1 MNEWYQGIYIYSCS
15 ANSSVYILSL
25 SFYILHYIILS
36 NSIPIAYT
44 MTDQPEA
51 STSYRP
57 PSKYI
62 LSPAHLA
69 AFRRSAT
76 HEEITGFISD
86 LNRRQDSEGCG
97 VFRGESDAPTMLIE
111 ANTTSHRYP
120 RHCVADRKGYPTSRQ
135 QVIPLR

>member
-1 MNEWYQGIYIYSCS
+1 
-15 ANSSVYILSL
+15 
-25 SFYILHYIILS
+25 
-36 NSIPIAYT
+36 

-86 LNRRQDSEGCG
+86 LNSSIVGKTLKDVESSEVSPEEG
-97 VFRGESDAPTMLIE
+97 VTLME

-120 RHCVADRKGYPTSRQ
+120 RHCIADR
-135 QVIPLR
+135 

>member
-1 MNEWYQGIYIYSCS
+1 
-15 ANSSVYILSL
+15 
-25 SFYILHYIILS
+25 
-36 NSIPIAYT
+36 

-86 LNRRQDSEGCG
+86 LNFSIVGKTLKDVQSSE
-97 VFRGESDAPTMLIE
+97 VSWSQVTVLME

-120 RHCVADRKGYPTSRQ
+120 RHCIADCKGYPTSRQ
-135 QVIPLR
+135 QAIPLR

>member
-1 MNEWYQGIYIYSCS
+1 
-15 ANSSVYILSL
+15 
-25 SFYILHYIILS
+25 
-36 NSIPIAYT
+36 

-86 LNRRQDSEGCG
+86 LNSSIVGKTLKDVESSE
-97 VFRGESDAPTMLIE
+97 V
-111 ANTTSHRYP
+111 
-120 RHCVADRKGYPTSRQ
+120 SRTHQ
-135 QVIPLR
+135 LC

>member
-1 MNEWYQGIYIYSCS
+1 
-15 ANSSVYILSL
+15 
-25 SFYILHYIILS
+25 
-36 NSIPIAYT
+36 

-86 LNRRQDSEGCG
+86 LNSAIVGKTLKDVEPSEVSPKEGI
-97 VFRGESDAPTMLIE
+97 ALIE

-120 RHCVADRKGYPTSRQ
+120 RHGIADRKGYPTSRQ
-135 QVIPLR
+135 QAIPLR